1 MTRRVLAV
9 VGLVVAVALFA
20 TGLLRWLSA
29 DGDVDD
35 ARAARDEQAATTEA
49 LQREVDELEAVAAGA
64 REPASTAVDTVG
76 RILERS
82 DAHVQAARR
91 LLAGREEEVRRLRAQ
106 DFARYSRFI
115 HDLERQED
123 AVHRTQVR
131 LFQALDPLNAALLA
145 LEERLAEVAG

>member
-20 TGLLRWLSA
+20 TGLMRWLAA
-29 DGDVDD
+29 DGDADD
-35 ARAARDEQAATTEA
+35 ARAARDEQATTTEA
-49 LQREVDELEAVAAGA
+49 LQREVDELEAVAADA
-64 REPASTAVDTVG
+64 REPAATVVDAVGD
-76 RILERS
+76 ILERS

-91 LLAGREEEVRRLRAQ
+91 LLAGREDEVRRLRTQ

-115 HDLERQED
+115 HQLERQED

-131 LFQALDPLNAALLA
+131 LLQALDPLNATLLV
-145 LEERLAEVAG
+145 LEQRLAEVAG